1 MSSCALRRWGPGTAP
16 SQQNTASA
24 SASSPSSL
32 ASSLA
37 AMKAEREKQD
47 TMWTTPIKE
56 EPLQKQSS
64 SKYPTPK

>member
-1 MSSCALRRWGPGTAP
+1 MSSCALRRWGPGCSTAP
-16 SQQNTASA
+16 SQQNTTP
-24 SASSPSSL
+24 SSTSSL
-32 ASSLA
+32 ASSLV